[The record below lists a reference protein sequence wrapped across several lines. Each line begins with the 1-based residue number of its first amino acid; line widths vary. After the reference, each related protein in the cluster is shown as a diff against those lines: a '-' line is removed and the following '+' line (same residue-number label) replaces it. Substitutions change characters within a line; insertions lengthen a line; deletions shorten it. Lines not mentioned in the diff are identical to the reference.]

1 MQEGTFRRDLYYAL
15 NALRIEIPPLRNRR
29 EDIPFWFNT
38 ILSQRSRTLGRHIH
52 LSPDAV
58 QALVSFD
65 WPGNLDQMSSLCDR
79 LVLLAEKRNVSEE
92 VLLQHLQAISSEQ
105 TIPEADPHET
115 FLNTRA
121 RELLELLDRC
131 HGSREK
137 AAAELGISKTTLWR
151 RMKKYGIARDLS
163 LEEK

>member
-1 MQEGTFRRDLYYAL
+1 MARGRYLGNGSNLAIPIDVKLILSTEANLQQKMQEGTFRRDLYYAL

-38 ILSQRSRTLGRHIH
+38 ILSQRSRTLGRQIH

-79 LVLLAEKRNVSEE
+79 LKSCFSTCRPSAVNKRFRKP
-92 VLLQHLQAISSEQ
+92 
-105 TIPEADPHET
+105 TP
-115 FLNTRA
+115 
-121 RELLELLDRC
+121 
-131 HGSREK
+131 
-137 AAAELGISKTTLWR
+137 
-151 RMKKYGIARDLS
+151 MKPS
-163 LEEK
+163 